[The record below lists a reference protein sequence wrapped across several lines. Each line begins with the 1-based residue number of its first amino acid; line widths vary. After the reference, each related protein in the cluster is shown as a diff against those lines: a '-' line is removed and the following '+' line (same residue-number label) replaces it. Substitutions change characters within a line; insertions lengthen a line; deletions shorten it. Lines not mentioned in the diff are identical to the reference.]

1 MNIDRVKH
9 LQAKAAERAEAKRQ
23 KAEETPIEVS
33 KPIESNSN
41 HGKGKMTISD
51 SATTNGSGSSQALSI
66 VSIPKPIFLFTVSSK
81 PSSATVM
88 AMSYE
93 RLKDLAVELKLY
105 PVADDIKTKV
115 VDLKVEI
122 LQTCGSAKV
131 VEFDESTGIM
141 TVAGFEEQSFV
152 QPAQSS
158 Q

>member
-1 MNIDRVKH
+1 MSMV
-9 LQAKAAERAEAKRQ
+9 
-23 KAEETPIEVS
+23 EETPIEVS

-51 SATTNGSGSSQALSI
+51 SVTTNGSGSSQALSI
-66 VSIPKPIFLFTVSSK
+66 VSIPKPIFLFTISSK

-131 VEFDESTGIM
+131 VEFDEST
-141 TVAGFEEQSFV
+141 V
-152 QPAQSS
+152 QRKATDRKKSVLTQLFRTLPTPL
-158 Q
+158 

>member
-1 MNIDRVKH
+1 MERVKQ
-9 LQAKAAERAEAKRQ
+9 LQAMAAEKAEAKNQ
-23 KAEETPIEVS
+23 KIEETPIEVS
-33 KPIESNSN
+33 KPKESNSN

-51 SATTNGSGSSQALSI
+51 SVTTNGSGSSQAPSI

-81 PSSATVM
+81 PSSATVLDM
-88 AMSYE
+88 KYD
-93 RLKDLAVELKLY
+93 RLKDLARVELKLY
-105 PVADDIKTKV
+105 PTADDIKTKV